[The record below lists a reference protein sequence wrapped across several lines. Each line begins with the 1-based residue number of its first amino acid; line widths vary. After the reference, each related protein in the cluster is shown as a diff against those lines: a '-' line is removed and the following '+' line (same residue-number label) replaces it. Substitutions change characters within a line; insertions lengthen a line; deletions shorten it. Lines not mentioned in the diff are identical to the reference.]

1 MLLLLFVHV
10 MCNNYYKHVLQ
21 RGDTPLHWAAYN
33 GHTEAVDYLIG
44 IGATVDITNN
54 VS

>member
-1 MLLLLFVHV
+1 MFVHV
-10 MCNNYYKHVLQ
+10 MCNDYCKHVLQ
-21 RGDTPLHWAAYN
+21 DGYTPLHDAASN

-44 IGATVDITNN
+44 IGATVDITNS

>member
-1 MLLLLFVHV
+1 MW
-10 MCNNYYKHVLQ
+10 CNNYCKHVLQ
-21 RGDTPLHWAAYN
+21 YGDTPLHWAACY

-44 IGATVDITNN
+44 VGASVDMTNI

>member
-1 MLLLLFVHV
+1 MW
-10 MCNNYYKHVLQ
+10 CNNYCKHVLQ
-21 RGDTPLHWAAYN
+21 VGNTPLHGAAYY

-44 IGATVDITNN
+44 VGATVDITNS

>member
-1 MLLLLFVHV
+1 MFVHV
-10 MCNNYYKHVLQ
+10 MCINYCKYVLQ
-21 RGDTPLHWAAYN
+21 LGDTPLHEAAYC

-44 IGATVDITNN
+44 IEATVDITNS

>member
-1 MLLLLFVHV
+1 
-10 MCNNYYKHVLQ
+10 MCNNYCKHVLQ
-21 RGDTPLHWAAYN
+21 DGNTPLHDAAYN

-44 IGATVDITNN
+44 IGVTVDITNI